1 MTFVL
6 HIANDEGKPGYKQV
20 VEALCQ
26 AISDGRLSAG
36 EKMPSIRELAKS
48 IAVSPATVTRSYE
61 ELARQGL
68 IKTVQGSGAFVSDHV
83 ASPEI
88 VEQWKP
94 ETEQPSHHDKL
105 NIPLSAYGNMVMS
118 ESFLRQS
125 PYLHSGAPLIED
137 LSLSRWREL
146 LNRGIKFDDPAL
158 LAYESD
164 PMGYLPLREALA
176 AYLLRTRSVKCSAHQ
191 IAVFPQVEAGNDL
204 IARLLIRPGD
214 SVVFEDPCY
223 PARLRG
229 FRLHG
234 ANIVGIPVDQ
244 DGMVVDKL
252 SALNETVRLVHVT
265 PSHHDPLGFP
275 LSIDRRHQLL
285 EWAHKRGAFVMEND
299 FDSEYF
305 YGAPYLPA
313 MQGLDEHDLVIYRY
327 TFWRVLFPLVRMSIL
342 VLPRRL
348 IPIIRRAQ
356 NFLGEAPLLEQ
367 KALADFIQE
376 GHLDRHIKRTRSI
389 YESRRVT
396 LIRSLTQHFQRLP
409 ISTAGM
415 HLLVTFPLHF
425 VAADI
430 LACAEASGLEI
441 ADTCNYYYKVWP
453 KPNEFMLGF
462 AYYSNNA
469 AIKTAV
475 DKFATSLL
483 NKSPTRP

>member
-6 HIANDEGKPGYKQV
+6 HIAEDQGKPGYKQV
-20 VEALCQ
+20 VEALRQ
-26 AISDGRLSAG
+26 AIIDGRLSAG
-36 EKMPSIRELAKS
+36 DKMPSIRELAKS
-48 IAVSPATVTRSYE
+48 IAVSAATVTRSYE
-61 ELARQGL
+61 ELARLGY
-68 IKTVQGSGAFVSDHV
+68 INTVHGSGAFVSDQILDQL
-83 ASPEI
+83 AIEP
-88 VEQWKP
+88 WKP
-94 ETEQPSHHDKL
+94 ETAKPSHSDKAET
-105 NIPLSAYGNMVMS
+105 PLSDYGKRVME

-125 PYLHSGAPLIED
+125 PYLHSGAPLVED

-176 AYLLRTRSVKCSAHQ
+176 AYLLRVRSVKCSAYQ

-214 SVVFEDPCY
+214 AVVFEDPCY

-234 ANIVGIPVDQ
+234 AEIIGIPVDR
-244 DGMVVDKL
+244 DGMIVEKL
-252 SALNETVRLVHVT
+252 SDLKESVRLVHVT

-275 LSIDRRHQLL
+275 LSVDRRHKLL
-285 EWAHKRGAFVMEND
+285 NWAHAHNAFVMEND

-313 MQGLDEHDLVIYRY
+313 LQGLDEQDLVIYRY

-348 IPIIRRAQ
+348 VPIVRRAQ

-367 KALADFIQE
+367 KALAEFIQE
-376 GHLDRHIKRTRSI
+376 GHLDRHIKRTRAI
-389 YESRRVT
+389 YQSRRVT

-415 HLLVTFPLHF
+415 HLLVTFPPHF
-425 VAADI
+425 AVEDI
-430 LACAEASGLEI
+430 LASAQQGGLEI
-441 ADTCNYYYKVWP
+441 ADTCHYYYQATPKV
-453 KPNEFMLGF
+453 NEFMLGF
-462 AYYSNNA
+462 AYYSSDD

-475 DKFATSLL
+475 DKFASALL
-483 NKSPTRP
+483 SCSGNAP